1 MSITVSDS
9 EILMNS
15 YVSGSNFE
23 NEFLECVKTQRN
35 AACLGG
41 ADEIKQVQQK
51 MELLDLTG
59 IILLS
64 VSRFDSQ
71 KE

>member
-1 MSITVSDS
+1 M
-9 EILMNS
+9 
-15 YVSGSNFE
+15 
-23 NEFLECVKTQRN
+23 KTQRS
-35 AACLGG
+35 APCLEG

-64 VSRFDSQ
+64 VSRYDCQ

>member
-1 MSITVSDS
+1 M
-9 EILMNS
+9 E
-15 YVSGSNFE
+15 
-23 NEFLECVKTQRN
+23 TQRN

-41 ADEIKQVQQK
+41 ADEIKVQQK
-51 MELLDLTG
+51 MEFLDLTG

-64 VSRFDSQ
+64 VSRYDSQ

>member
-1 MSITVSDS
+1 M
-9 EILMNS
+9 
-15 YVSGSNFE
+15 
-23 NEFLECVKTQRN
+23 KTKRN
-35 AACLGG
+35 AVYLRG
-41 ADEIKQVQQK
+41 ADEIKEVQQK

-64 VSRFDSQ
+64 VSRYDSQ